1 MSSNCSERG
10 CAHLWLAL
18 SSSAADLQLG
28 DMLLPPRIVAHASSE
43 AACQT
48 LLTSASMEDNY
59 MQNKMIKEVMFK
71 AHPHHG

>member
-1 MSSNCSERG
+1 
-10 CAHLWLAL
+10 
-18 SSSAADLQLG
+18 
-28 DMLLPPRIVAHASSE
+28 MLLPPRIVAHASSE